1 MSHNILLQ
9 KRLTQKQCEQY
20 EFMMKIGKQENFTE
34 SSHQLLSSDNKVRS
48 LNFSSKR
55 WNSIPF
61 KSKLKIKILP
71 GAIKA
76 KVVLLLCHRRSPER
90 SKRLLT

>member
-20 EFMMKIGKQENFTE
+20 EFMIKIGEQENSTE
-34 SSHQLLSSDNKVRS
+34 SSHQLLSSANKVRAI
-48 LNFSSKR
+48 NICSKK

-61 KSKLKIKILP
+61 KSKLKLRF
-71 GAIKA
+71 
-76 KVVLLLCHRRSPER
+76 CQEQ
-90 SKRLLT
+90 

>member
-20 EFMMKIGKQENFTE
+20 EFTIKIGKQENFTE

-48 LNFSSKR
+48 LNFSCKR
-55 WNSIPF
+55 RNSIPF
-61 KSKLKIKILP
+61 KLKLK
-71 GAIKA
+71 
-76 KVVLLLCHRRSPER
+76 
-90 SKRLLT
+90 